1 MIVRWIRGWMVAVA
15 LTIAAIFTA
24 FMRGA
29 AEGRRKSKDEA
40 NEATQE
46 AMERGRKAVGD
57 GRGGAPVDRLRDNDG
72 RW

>member
-1 MIVRWIRGWMVAVA
+1 MLRWIRGWMVAVA
-15 LTIAAIFTA
+15 LTIVAIFTA

-40 NEATQE
+40 NEATRDALE
-46 AMERGRKAVGD
+46 SGRDAMRD
-57 GRGGAPVDRLRDNDG
+57 GRGRSPVDRLRDNDG